1 MGVVIAIVN
10 QKGGVGKT
18 TTAVNLSASLSAVD
32 KACLLIDCDPQ
43 GNATTGLGFDRKHI
57 GKGLYDLLTAPGH
70 EGEAVMATALPKL
83 YLMAATSHLIGAEVE
98 IAAMP
103 HKEYL
108 LRERLSAVRAGF
120 DYVFLDCPPSLGY
133 LTVNAL
139 TASDAVLVPLQCEYY
154 ALEGLSQLLHT
165 IRAVKQTLNPTLA
178 IAGILLTMYDPRNNL
193 SQQVAEEVRGHFGE
207 SVLQTVIPRNVRLS
221 EAPSHGKPILL
232 YDIRCKGAQSYLE
245 LAQELIKKGIADNGK
260 KKGARQGTGGPDTG
274 GREPRGH

>member
-18 TTAVNLSASLSAVD
+18 TTAVNLSASLAAVD
-32 KACLLIDCDPQ
+32 KTCLLIDCDPQ
-43 GNATTGLGFDRKHI
+43 GNATTGLGFDRRQM
-57 GKGLYDLLTAPGH
+57 GKGLYDLLTEAGST
-70 EGEAVMATALPKL
+70 EGVVTATGMPKL
-83 YLMAATSHLIGAEVE
+83 HLMAATSLLIGAEVE
-98 IAAMP
+98 IAGMP
-103 HKEYL
+103 DKEYR
-108 LRERLSAVRAGF
+108 LRERLSLVRGGF
-120 DYVFLDCPPSLGY
+120 DYIFLDCPPSLGY

-139 TASDAVLVPLQCEYY
+139 TAADAVLVPLQCEYY

-178 IAGILLTMYDPRNNL
+178 IAGILLTMYDQRNNL
-193 SQQVAEEVRGHFGE
+193 SQQVAGEVREHFGG

-245 LAQELIKKGIADNGK
+245 LAKELIQKGIGDNGK
-260 KKGARQGTGGPDTG
+260 KKGAR
-274 GREPRGH
+274 